1 VETDPDFPEEPTL
14 NNWCH
19 HSDNHRLGAM
29 TDHTWTRRGVVTTLA
44 AAAMGTP
51 FLPRGRS
58 RSGANEGDVVL
69 RFTSHV
75 SRSHGFYP
83 YVFTPFFQIVEEETQ
98 GRLRIEPM
106 MDGLLHGA
114 LDGFKASVTG
124 LTDYTHGYTT
134 YQPGSFHLMHGLQL
148 PFIFPDSPVASL
160 VAEELYPRFFKEEYE
175 AMGVYLATCDSTSPY
190 QVISRDPVLTLE
202 DLDSL
207 KIRTTGGIVA
217 EIYRELGAV
226 PVVMAAAEVYP
237 ALQRGIIDAVSLGV
251 PDIASYRLQEI
262 GKFLTRVNL
271 NVTVLQY
278 CLNPRSFDELPEDIR
293 ETFYRLLRVRSQM
306 AAQDYY
312 SGPREEASYD
322 ALRAGGCEVLDLEP
336 AERERWR
343 EALVPLRERFISEN
357 EAQGR
362 PAREMLAEMEALS
375 AKYSALSR
383 AEIRRKVVDDPVMG
397 IIDL

>member
-1 VETDPDFPEEPTL
+1 
-14 NNWCH
+14 
-19 HSDNHRLGAM
+19 M
-29 TDHTWTRRGVVTTLA
+29 TDRTWTRRGVVTTLA
-44 AAAMGTP
+44 AAAVGAP

-58 RSGANEGDVVL
+58 RSGADEGDVVL

-83 YVFTPFFQIVEEETQ
+83 YVFTPFFQMVEEETQ

-148 PFIFPDSPVASL
+148 PFVFPNSPVASL

-190 QVISRDPVLTLE
+190 QVISRDPVRTLE
-202 DLDSL
+202 DLDGL

-278 CLNPRSFDELPEDIR
+278 CLNPRSFDELPGDIR

-312 SGPREEASYD
+312 SGPREEGYYD
-322 ALRAGGCEVLDLEP
+322 ALRAGGCEIMDLEP

-343 EALVPLRERFISEN
+343 DTLVPLRERFIAEN
-357 EAQGR
+357 EAEGR
-362 PAREMLAEMEALS
+362 PVREMLTEMERLS
-375 AKYSALSR
+375 AEYSTLSR
-383 AEIRRKVVDDPVMG
+383 AEIRRKVVEDPVMG

>member
-1 VETDPDFPEEPTL
+1 
-14 NNWCH
+14 
-19 HSDNHRLGAM
+19 M
-29 TDHTWTRRGVVTTLA
+29 TDRFWTRRGVVATLA
-44 AAAMGTP
+44 AAAAGAP

-58 RSGANEGDVVL
+58 RGTGDDVVL

-75 SRSHGFYP
+75 SRSHGFFP
-83 YVFTPFFQIVEEETQ
+83 YVFSPFFQMVEEETQ
-98 GRLRIEPM
+98 GRLRIEPL

-148 PFIFPDSPVASL
+148 PFVLPNAPVASL
-160 VAEELYPRFFKEEYE
+160 VAEELYPRYFKSEYE

-190 QVISRDPVLTLE
+190 NVISRDPVLTLE
-202 DLDSL
+202 DLRGL
-207 KIRTTGGIVA
+207 KIRTTGGVVA

-226 PVVMAAAEVYP
+226 PVVMPASEVYP
-237 ALQRGIIDAVSLGV
+237 AFQRGILDAVSLAV
-251 PDIASYRLQEI
+251 PDIASYRLQEV
-262 GKFLTRVNL
+262 GKFLTRVDL

-278 CLNPRSFDELPEDIR
+278 CLNPRTFDALPDDIR

-312 SGPREEASYD
+312 SGPREEEAYER
-322 ALRAGGCEVLDLEP
+322 LRAGRVEILDLSPE
-336 AERERWR
+336 ERERWR
-343 EALVPLRERFISEN
+343 ETLRPLRERFISEN

-362 PAREMLAEMEALS
+362 PARAMLEEMDALS
-375 AKYSALSR
+375 AQYAPLSR
-383 AEIRRKVVDDPVMG
+383 LEIRNKVTEVPIQG

>member
-1 VETDPDFPEEPTL
+1 
-14 NNWCH
+14 
-19 HSDNHRLGAM
+19 M
-29 TDHTWTRRGVVTTLA
+29 
-44 AAAMGTP
+44 
-51 FLPRGRS
+51 
-58 RSGANEGDVVL
+58 
-69 RFTSHV
+69 
-75 SRSHGFYP
+75 
-83 YVFTPFFQIVEEETQ
+83 VEEETQ

-148 PFIFPDSPVASL
+148 PFVFPNSPVASL

-190 QVISRDPVLTLE
+190 QVISRDPVRTLE
-202 DLDSL
+202 DLDGL

-278 CLNPRSFDELPEDIR
+278 CLNPRSFDELPGDIR

-312 SGPREEASYD
+312 SGPREEGYYD
-322 ALRAGGCEVLDLEP
+322 ALRAGGCEIMDLEP

-343 EALVPLRERFISEN
+343 DTLVPLRERFIAEN
-357 EAQGR
+357 EAEGR
-362 PAREMLAEMEALS
+362 PVREMLTEMERLS
-375 AKYSALSR
+375 AEYSTLSR
-383 AEIRRKVVDDPVMG
+383 AEIRRKVVEDPVMG